1 MNIRRNLKPGQKG
14 TKKLAEIYGDS
25 LVCVRYRYDE
35 KRKKRLKTVEIIID
49 EADWEPQKK
58 KSVTDTLIVGI
69 RTELKETKLRS
80 KVRNAGG
87 KWDRTRK
94 LWVISYTKAAGP
106 GLEDRIA
113 EVIVS

>member
-1 MNIRRNLKPGQKG
+1 MSVSGTGMMKKEKSGLKLL
-14 TKKLAEIYGDS
+14 KLLLMRQTGS
-25 LVCVRYRYDE
+25 RG
-35 KRKKRLKTVEIIID
+35 
-49 EADWEPQKK
+49 K

-69 RTELKETKLRS
+69 RTELGETKLRS

-94 LWVISYTKAAGP
+94 LWVISYTKASGP